1 MPWRVTNHIMRFSF
15 SFFLAVA
22 VLTANSARRADV
34 VAVTDNTTYNVGDQ
48 VNIRLHPGTNATAS
62 IRYAGES
69 SPAIA
74 DVPISGTDYKA
85 LWKVPWEAR
94 TGRYAA
100 GRKQRSRCNVLCCSS
115 SACEAVSVEL
125 DKTFYT
131 SGDPVKFAH
140 RSAQLLESPA

>member
-69 SPAIA
+69 SP
-74 DVPISGTDYKA
+74 P
-85 LWKVPWEAR
+85 
-94 TGRYAA
+94 
-100 GRKQRSRCNVLCCSS
+100 
-115 SACEAVSVEL
+115 
-125 DKTFYT
+125 
-131 SGDPVKFAH
+131 
-140 RSAQLLESPA
+140 LLMFR